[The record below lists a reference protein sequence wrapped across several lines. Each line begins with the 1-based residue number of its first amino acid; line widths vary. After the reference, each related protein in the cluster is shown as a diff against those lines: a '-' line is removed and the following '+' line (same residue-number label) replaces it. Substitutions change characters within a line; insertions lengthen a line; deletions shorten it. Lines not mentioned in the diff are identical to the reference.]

1 MSSKKKLRK
10 PYRKKHMVAIAQT
23 VLHVQEV
30 PGYVQAHPKQAND
43 KALLVDWDGRPFA
56 LLYVTPTA
64 YTLAWEGV
72 VAFDR
77 LEAEVTGALKAFGQA
92 DVSLS
97 APAWRNQTSAAFVFQ
112 RQDDSDKLMKYRLDR
127 SREFTLY
134 SQAMTDPLAISF
146 VRYDFSENTQSSPFF
161 SFIAENAALQ
171 QGLGNEVA
179 LKLPRHHKW
188 TEALLEWVVAH
199 HRQGNLLT
207 QELMQGPSVSALNQH
222 LGIP

>member
-1 MSSKKKLRK
+1 
-10 PYRKKHMVAIAQT
+10 MVPTLQT
-23 VLHVQEV
+23 VLQVQDV
-30 PGYVQAHPKQAND
+30 PGYAQAHPKQPND

-56 LLYVTPTA
+56 LLYITPTA

-97 APAWRNQTSAAFVFQ
+97 TPAWRNRTSVAFVFQ
-112 RQDDSDKLMKYRLDR
+112 RQDDSDELVKYHLGR

-146 VRYDFSENTQSSPFF
+146 ARYDFSESIQSGYFF
-161 SFIAENAALQ
+161 SFIAENPALQ
-171 QGLGNEVA
+171 PGLGNEVA

-188 TEALLEWVVAH
+188 TDALLEWVIMH
-199 HRQGNLLT
+199 HRQSNLLT
-207 QELMQGPSVSALNQH
+207 QELMQGPSVSALNQY
-222 LGIP
+222 LEIP